1 MKYTIDSQRHR
12 CDLSARDTNH
22 FKDKQS
28 ISTGSSFATV
38 NGRTLPEHEQL
49 AVACLVSRKKKAKN
63 AGGLGLL
70 IDDLYFRLQ
79 WIATACK
86 HVRAIHPLVSDNK
99 SPCRLTIGCGTP
111 GRIES
116 FNRRDMRH

>member
-1 MKYTIDSQRHR
+1 MID
-12 CDLSARDTNH
+12 
-22 FKDKQS
+22 
-28 ISTGSSFATV
+28 
-38 NGRTLPEHEQL
+38 
-49 AVACLVSRKKKAKN
+49 ACLVSRKKKAKN
-63 AGGLGLL
+63 AAGGLGLPGLPGLL

-116 FNRRDMRH
+116 FNGRDMRH